1 MECIDIKKT
10 VDVNGNCKCI
20 NNFNFEQTECLD
32 SIPEGYYLN
41 SSIDKTIDKCPP
53 KYGSCSAQSIFYN
66 LCDDCNING
75 EYYPKYNDLSK
86 RDPFIQC
93 YHKDEDHTGF
103 YLDEENNIYKP
114 CYEKCKKCEKEG
126 NDENNHCLEC
136 KDAHDYIYDNDNGNC
151 NIKLLESSVI
161 IKDNTRKAISD
172 IIITESKLNII
183 EKEEKKYSYDIN
195 TISEEAKKD
204 KSQVYIDIGPETLNF
219 IREKFNLADEDKI
232 FVTIVEK
239 NNNNSNSATTNYIYE
254 YTLENGT
261 ILNISSIEED
271 IYIDIYVPI
280 TNLDL
285 AQFDTVKHFAEQGYD
300 IYDLNSNFYNDF
312 LHTCEYG

>member
-1 MECIDIKKT
+1 M
-10 VDVNGNCKCI
+10 
-20 NNFNFEQTECLD
+20 
-32 SIPEGYYLN
+32 
-41 SSIDKTIDKCPP
+41 
-53 KYGSCSAQSIFYN
+53 
-66 LCDDCNING
+66 
-75 EYYPKYNDLSK
+75 
-86 RDPFIQC
+86 
-93 YHKDEDHTGF
+93 
-103 YLDEENNIYKP
+103 
-114 CYEKCKKCEKEG
+114 
-126 NDENNHCLEC
+126 
-136 KDAHDYIYDNDNGNC
+136 
-151 NIKLLESSVI
+151 ESSVI